1 MGAQPDP
8 GDLAGD
14 LDERLSAAAERV
26 GHAGRVLLRAAAARA
41 GLSIIQAQLLMQIAA
56 APEELNITALTSRF
70 DVRQPTISD
79 ALTALQRKGL
89 LVKTRQGRRMQLAAT
104 ESGLAAVAK
113 LDDWNAPLRAAFAAR
128 PQTAKGEALEVLLQ
142 VIADLQ
148 AGGVITVA
156 RCCTR
161 CRFFRPNTY
170 AHQGQPHHCAL
181 LDLPLRQVDLRL
193 DCPEHQPAS
202 A

>member
-1 MGAQPDP
+1 M
-8 GDLAGD
+8 
-14 LDERLSAAAERV
+14 
-26 GHAGRVLLRAAAARA
+26 
-41 GLSIIQAQLLMQIAA
+41 
-56 APEELNITALTSRF
+56 
-70 DVRQPTISD
+70 
-79 ALTALQRKGL
+79 QRKGL
-89 LVKTRQGRRMQLAAT
+89 LDKTRQGRRKQLAAT
-104 ESGLAAVAK
+104 EAGLAVVAE
-113 LDDWNAPLRAAFAAR
+113 LGGWDAPLRAAFAAR
-128 PQTAKGEALEVLLQ
+128 PRTAKGEALELLLQ

-170 AHQGQPHHCAL
+170 ADQGQPHHCAL

-193 DCPEHQPAS
+193 DCPEHEPAS